1 MRMTSK
7 SPSEWLRLLCS
18 DWALGH
24 EDLVASSDMKF
35 LGYKS
40 YLKGRLSSQLLCRLS
55 IPELPNENDAHSQH
69 AHQHQHQHANTSK
82 HVDFWG
88 VLGIQDEF
96 DKAYIVSQI
105 ERFCALYSIRA
116 VIVDDDLQ
124 GQAQGQGMEG
134 TSTSTTAESEVP
146 MGMVMGMGMQ
156 QAQPHGHGHLPNYI
170 NHGPRYNNNSNTN
183 NNGNIHPDRRELRHK
198 EREAAHIRKASDRA
212 AREISR
218 EERRQKKLKIRHNRE
233 QVIRH
238 QKEAALAR
246 AAELVR
252 SNRVPIEI
260 TRGAAAAQA
269 AANAAVAMM
278 DSVRSKEEDVH
289 NNNAMMKK
297 KQRSDIVV
305 STASDLDR
313 IVTHAK
319 NLWTKYNAIAKQHNQ
334 KVNWS
339 TVSKELGIHVKVRE
353 KYARMHSRALQRG
366 FDFKLCGK
374 YKYVNVVCYTVEQ
387 YHWIC
392 FVSFSPFCTIFYFH
406 SLIPY
411 FLTDFLQNKYI
422 NKGHFKIKEHP
433 HIFLDPIVPQQKV
446 KMNVQQQHPKLES
459 QEQTQPQHHVVA
471 VYNKDISVPVTHQVS
486 HQHQHHNQH
495 QVSHQHHHNHISD
508 DQVAAAVD
516 AAIKTVPVAPDVGN
530 CYDNAAATVDTVMNT
545 NGSTTV
551 GLSVADAAQAALAV
565 APEHV
570 NDGDQIEV

>member
-1 MRMTSK
+1 MMNGPIVDFFDHIPSKEEKIEMRMTSK

-55 IPELPNENDAHSQH
+55 IPELPNDNDAHSQH

-366 FDFKLCGK
+366 FDFKLCG
-374 YKYVNVVCYTVEQ
+374 
-387 YHWIC
+387 
-392 FVSFSPFCTIFYFH
+392 
-406 SLIPY
+406 
-411 FLTDFLQNKYI
+411 
-422 NKGHFKIKEHP
+422 HFKIKEHP

-471 VYNKDISVPVTHQVS
+471 VYNKDISVPVTHQHQVS